1 MKKVFFMLGR
11 ILLSLIF
18 ICLVTN
24 QILNWD
30 QTQQAFDKSV
40 SDWIVHPGL
49 PGLPDQIQKFFSL
62 LLSYSSLVMILAA
75 VFAGL
80 GGLFVLLGIKVRLG
94 AILLILFLIPST
106 VVMHAFW
113 MYHGSMRETEMMM
126 FLTNISIVGG
136 LFILAAYDGEK
147 E

>member
-30 QTQQAFDKSV
+30 QTQQSFDKSV

-49 PGLPDQIQKFFSL
+49 PDQIQKVFSF
-62 LLSYSSLVMILAA
+62 LLSYSSLVMVLAA

-80 GGLFVLLGIKVRLG
+80 GGLLVLLGIKVRLG

-113 MYHGSMRETEMMM
+113 MFDGSMREAEMMM
-126 FLTNISIVGG
+126 FLKNISIIGG
-136 LFILAAYDGEK
+136 LFVLATSGGEK

>member
-1 MKKVFFMLGR
+1 MKKFFFMIGR

-49 PGLPDQIQKFFSL
+49 PDQVQKVFSL
-62 LLSYSSLVMILAA
+62 LLSYSSLIMILAA

-106 VVMHAFW
+106 VIMHAFW
-113 MYHGSMRETEMMM
+113 MYHGSMREMEMMM
-126 FLTNISIVGG
+126 FLKNISIVGG
-136 LFILAAYDGEK
+136 LFILASCCEGK

>member
-1 MKKVFFMLGR
+1 MMKNFFFMLGR

-30 QTQQAFDKSV
+30 LAQQALDKSV

-49 PGLPDQIQKFFSL
+49 PDKIQKVFSL
-62 LLSYSSLVMILAA
+62 LLSYSSLVMVLSA

-80 GGLFVLLGIKVRLG
+80 GGLLVLLGMQVRLG
-94 AILLILFLIPST
+94 AILLILFLVPST
-106 VVMHAFW
+106 IIMHAFW
-113 MYHGSMRETEMMM
+113 MYDGSMREMAMMI
-126 FLTNISIVGG
+126 FLKNMSIVGG
-136 LFILAAYDGEK
+136 LFILATSCEGK

>member
-1 MKKVFFMLGR
+1 MKKFFFMLGR

-30 QTQQAFDKSV
+30 VVQQAFDKSV

-49 PGLPDQIQKFFSL
+49 PDRIQKVFSL
-62 LLSYSSLVMILAA
+62 LLSYSSLVMVLAS

-80 GGLFVLLGIKVRLG
+80 GGLFVLLGIQVRLG
-94 AILLILFLIPST
+94 AILLILFLIPLT
-106 VVMHAFW
+106 VIMHAFW
-113 MYHGSMRETEMMM
+113 MYHGSMREMEMMM
-126 FLTNISIVGG
+126 FLKNISLVGG
-136 LFILAAYDGEK
+136 LFILATSVEGK

>member
-11 ILLSLIF
+11 ICLSLIF

-30 QTQQAFDKSV
+30 QTQQEFDKSV

-49 PGLPDQIQKFFSL
+49 PDQIQKVFNL
-62 LLSYSSLVMILAA
+62 LLSYSSLIMILAA
-75 VFAGL
+75 IFAGL

-94 AILLILFLIPST
+94 AILLILFLIPLT
-106 VVMHAFW
+106 VIMHAFW
-113 MYHGSMRETEMMM
+113 MYDGSMREMQMMT
-126 FLTNISIVGG
+126 FLKNISIIGG
-136 LFILAAYDGEK
+136 LFVLASCDTGGEA
-147 E
+147 

>member
-11 ILLSLIF
+11 IFLSLIF

-30 QTQQAFDKSV
+30 QTQQLFDKSV

-49 PGLPDQIQKFFSL
+49 PDQIQKVFNF
-62 LLSYSSLVMILAA
+62 LLSYSSLFMVLAA

-80 GGLFVLLGIKVRLG
+80 GGLLVLLGIKVRLG
-94 AILLILFLIPST
+94 AILLVLFLIPLT

-113 MYHGSMRETEMMM
+113 MYDGSMREMQMML
-126 FLTNISIVGG
+126 FLKNLSIVGG
-136 LFILAAYDGEK
+136 LFILASSCEGKA
-147 E
+147 

>member
-30 QTQQAFDKSV
+30 QTQQAFHKSV

-49 PGLPDQIQKFFSL
+49 PDQIQKVFSL

-113 MYHGSMRETEMMM
+113 MYDGSMRETEMMM
-126 FLTNISIVGG
+126 FLRNISIVGG
-136 LFILAAYDGEK
+136 LFILATSVGGNE
-147 E
+147 

>member
-1 MKKVFFMLGR
+1 MKNVFFMLGR

-30 QTQQAFDKSV
+30 QMQQAFDKSV
-40 SDWIVHPGL
+40 SEWIVHPGL
-49 PGLPDQIQKFFSL
+49 PDRIQKVFSL
-62 LLSYSSLVMILAA
+62 LLSYSSLIMILAA
-75 VFAGL
+75 TFAGL

-106 VVMHAFW
+106 VIMHAFW
-113 MYHGSMRETEMMM
+113 MYHGSMRETQMML

-136 LFILAAYDGEK
+136 LFILASCSEAK

>member
-1 MKKVFFMLGR
+1 
-11 ILLSLIF
+11 
-18 ICLVTN
+18 LVTN

-40 SDWIVHPGL
+40 SEWIVHPGL
-49 PGLPDQIQKFFSL
+49 PNQIQKIFSL
-62 LLSYSSLVMILAA
+62 LLSYSSLVMVLAA
-75 VFAGL
+75 IFAGL

-106 VVMHAFW
+106 VIMHAFW
-113 MYHGSMRETEMMM
+113 MYHGSMRETHMMM

-136 LFILAAYDGEK
+136 LFILATSAEGK

>member
-11 ILLSLIF
+11 IFLSLIF

-30 QTQQAFDKSV
+30 QMQQEFDKSV

-49 PGLPDQIQKFFSL
+49 PDQIQKVFNL
-62 LLSYSSLVMILAA
+62 LLSYSSLIMILSA

-80 GGLFVLLGIKVRLG
+80 GGLFVLLGIQVRLG
-94 AILLILFLIPST
+94 AILLILFLVPLT
-106 VVMHAFW
+106 VIMHAFW
-113 MYHGSMRETEMMM
+113 MFDGTLREMQMMI
-126 FLTNISIVGG
+126 FLKNISIVGG
-136 LFILAAYDGEK
+136 LFILASCNSGGEA
-147 E
+147 

>member
-30 QTQQAFDKSV
+30 VVQQAFDKSV

-49 PGLPDQIQKFFSL
+49 PDRIQKVFSL
-62 LLSYSSLVMILAA
+62 LLSYSSLVMVLAS

-80 GGLFVLLGIKVRLG
+80 GGLFVLLGIQVRLG
-94 AILLILFLIPST
+94 AILLILFLIPLT
-106 VVMHAFW
+106 VIMHAFW
-113 MYHGSMRETEMMM
+113 MYHGSMREMEMMM
-126 FLTNISIVGG
+126 FLKNISLVGG
-136 LFILAAYDGEK
+136 LFILATSVEGK

>member
-1 MKKVFFMLGR
+1 MLGR

-30 QTQQAFDKSV
+30 QTQHSFDKSV

-49 PGLPDQIQKFFSL
+49 PDQIQKVFSL
-62 LLSYSSLVMILAA
+62 LLSYSSLIMILAA

-94 AILLILFLIPST
+94 AILLILFLTPST
-106 VVMHAFW
+106 VIMHAFW
-113 MYHGSMRETEMMM
+113 MYHGSMREMEMMM
-126 FLTNISIVGG
+126 FLKNISIVGG
-136 LFILAAYDGEK
+136 LFILASCSEGK

>member
-1 MKKVFFMLGR
+1 MLGR

-30 QTQQAFDKSV
+30 QAHQAFDKSV

-49 PGLPDQIQKFFSL
+49 PDKIQKVFSL
-62 LLSYSSLVMILAA
+62 LLAYSSLVMVLSA

-106 VVMHAFW
+106 IVMHAFW

-136 LFILAAYDGEK
+136 LFVLATYDGEK

>member
-49 PGLPDQIQKFFSL
+49 PDQIQKVFSL
-62 LLSYSSLVMILAA
+62 LLTYSSLVMVLASI
-75 VFAGL
+75 FAGL

-113 MYHGSMRETEMMM
+113 LYDGSMREMEMMM
-126 FLTNISIVGG
+126 FLKNISIVGG
-136 LFILAAYDGEK
+136 LFILASYNEGK
-147 E
+147 K

>member
-30 QTQQAFDKSV
+30 QALQAFDKSA
-40 SDWIVHPGL
+40 SDWVVY
-49 PGLPDQIQKFFSL
+49 PGLPDQIQKVFSL
-62 LLSYSSLVMILAA
+62 LLSYSSLVMVLAA

-136 LFILAAYDGEK
+136 LFILATYDREK

>member
-1 MKKVFFMLGR
+1 MLGR
-11 ILLSLIF
+11 ICLSLVF

-49 PGLPDQIQKFFSL
+49 PDQIQKVFNL
-62 LLSYSSLVMILAA
+62 LLSYSSLIMVLGA

-80 GGLFVLLGIKVRLG
+80 GGLLVLLGIKVRLG
-94 AILLILFLIPST
+94 AVLLLLFLIPLT
-106 VVMHAFW
+106 VIMHAFW
-113 MYHGSMRETEMMM
+113 MFDSTMREAQMMM
-126 FLTNISIVGG
+126 FLKNISIIGG
-136 LFILAAYDGEK
+136 LFVLASCNTGGEA
-147 E
+147 

>member
-1 MKKVFFMLGR
+1 MKKFFFMLGR

-30 QTQQAFDKSV
+30 QALQAFDKSV

-49 PGLPDQIQKFFSL
+49 PDQIQKVFSL
-62 LLSYSSLVMILAA
+62 LLTYSSLIMVLAA

-113 MYHGSMRETEMMM
+113 MYDGSMREMEMMM
-126 FLTNISIVGG
+126 FLKNISIVGG
-136 LFILAAYDGEK
+136 LFILASSNEGK
-147 E
+147 K

>member
-1 MKKVFFMLGR
+1 MKKFFFMLGR

-30 QTQQAFDKSV
+30 VVQQAFDKSV

-49 PGLPDQIQKFFSL
+49 PDRIQKVFSL
-62 LLSYSSLVMILAA
+62 LLSYSSLVMVLAS

-80 GGLFVLLGIKVRLG
+80 GGLFVLLGIQVRLG
-94 AILLILFLIPST
+94 AILLILFLIPLT
-106 VVMHAFW
+106 VIMHAFW
-113 MYHGSMRETEMMM
+113 MYHGSMREMEMML
-126 FLTNISIVGG
+126 FLKNISIVGG
-136 LFILAAYDGEK
+136 LFILATSAEGK

>member
-1 MKKVFFMLGR
+1 MKKFFFMLGR

-40 SDWIVHPGL
+40 SEWIVH
-49 PGLPDQIQKFFSL
+49 PGLPDQIQKLFSL
-62 LLSYSSLVMILAA
+62 LLSYSSLIMILAA
-75 VFAGL
+75 IFAGL

-106 VVMHAFW
+106 VIMHAFW
-113 MYHGSMRETEMMM
+113 MYHGSMQETQMMM

-136 LFILAAYDGEK
+136 LFILASCSEGK